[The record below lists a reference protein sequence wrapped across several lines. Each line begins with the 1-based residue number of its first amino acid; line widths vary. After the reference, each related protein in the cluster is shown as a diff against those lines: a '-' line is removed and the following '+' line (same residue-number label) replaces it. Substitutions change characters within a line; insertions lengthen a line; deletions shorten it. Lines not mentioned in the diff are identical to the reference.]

1 MALRPQETEENMS
14 SVKIGDIAA
23 PFAFLLLRAAERYG
37 ADPDALLAGVGLDRA
52 GLADADARVSIPQFM
67 RLGHACIERTGE
79 PALGLRMGE
88 HCRIT
93 DLGWPGLLALTAPTV
108 GEALTTLTRFEA
120 LASRNY
126 RGHSYVEPGPE
137 LPGPVFYSIAPYNSY
152 NLFVVDAVLCWWHK
166 LIQRLSGLEGL
177 VREVHVEFAAP
188 DYHTRYQDIFGV
200 PVLFGQASNRL
211 VWREEVPA
219 LPNRFA
225 EPHLYQQ
232 LLASAEDK
240 LKKQAVTETFRGRV
254 QHILGPL
261 LHGNTPTIEDTAARL
276 GIPDWTLR
284 RKLKDEGTNFQA
296 LLDEMR
302 KDLALGYMRD
312 TALSFGEIAY
322 ILGFSTPGAFQR
334 AFKRWT
340 ELTPGAYRR
349 SRDRKHEE

>member
-1 MALRPQETEENMS
+1 MAA
-14 SVKIGDIAA
+14 VKIGDIAA
-23 PFAFLLLRAAERYG
+23 PFAWLLLRTAERYG
-37 ADPDALLAGVGLDRA
+37 ADPDSLLEGVGLGRA
-52 GLADADARVSIPQFM
+52 QLADADARVSIPQFM
-67 RLGHACIERTGE
+67 RLGHAAIECTGE

-93 DLGWPGLLALTAPTV
+93 DLGWPGLLAMAAPTV
-108 GEALTTLTRFEA
+108 GQALTTLTCFEA

-126 RGHSYVEPGPE
+126 RGHSFIETGE
-137 LPGPVFYSIAPYNSY
+137 EQPGPVFYSIAPYNSY

-166 LIQRLSGLEGL
+166 LIQRLSGQDGL

-188 DYHTRYQDIFGV
+188 DYQNRYQDSFGV

-211 VWREEVPA
+211 IWREDAPT
-219 LPNRFA
+219 LPNRFG

-232 LLASAEDK
+232 LLMSAEER

-254 QHILGPL
+254 QQILGPL

-284 RKLKDEGTNFQA
+284 RKLKEEGTNFQA

-340 ELTPGAYRR
+340 AQTPGAYRR
-349 SRDRKHEE
+349 SRERPAE